1 MANSFTNKVLE
12 TANIFIP
19 NKIVTVSDKDAPW
32 ITPPVK
38 QAIKKDKISYKNWVK
53 RGRIQSEKANVNIVQ
68 KETTKIIQDAKD
80 IYIKRHSDKLC
91 DPNSGSKIFWSSY
104 KKLLNTKKNTNIPP
118 ICVEQNFISN
128 FKEKAKIFNKYFAK
142 QCQPLE
148 NNSNLPG
155 HITHITN
162 NRLETVKIEEN
173 DIIEIIR
180 KLNPKK
186 AHGVDEIS
194 IAILKMCPHE
204 IAVPLKMIYTKAID
218 SGQYPHLWKK
228 ANVQPVHK
236 KNIRQLVENYRPISL
251 LCISGKIFEKLMF
264 DSMYLFFNS
273 NSLISVN
280 QFGFRPG
287 DSAINQL
294 LSITSEIY
302 EAFEN
307 MMK

>member
-1 MANSFTNKVLE
+1 M
-12 TANIFIP
+12 
-19 NKIVTVSDKDAPW
+19 
-32 ITPPVK
+32 
-38 QAIKKDKISYKNWVK
+38 YK
-53 RGRIQSEKANVNIVQ
+53 RQ
-68 KETTKIIQDAKD
+68 
-80 IYIKRHSDKLC
+80 
-91 DPNSGSKIFWSSY
+91 
-104 KKLLNTKKNTNIPP
+104 
-118 ICVEQNFISN
+118 
-128 FKEKAKIFNKYFAK
+128 
-142 QCQPLE
+142 
-148 NNSNLPG
+148 
-155 HITHITN
+155 N

-228 ANVQPVHK
+228 ADVQPVHK
-236 KNIRQLVENYRPISL
+236 KNSRQLVENYRPISL

-280 QFGFRPG
+280 QSGFRPG

-307 MMK
+307 YDEVRAVFLDISKAFDKVWHKGLVYKLKRCGINGKLIVLIENYLSNRVQRVVLNGQESEWEIINSGVPQGSVLGPLLFLIYK